1 MSNWAFFVKVKNW
14 SSSSILILT
23 RKKLLFFGLTFFF
36 FVDRLNKDISGG
48 AWCPSKPM
56 SYENSGQEWIQVN
69 LTQRYVITS
78 VATQGRFGNG
88 LGLEFVEE
96 YYLEYSRDGGLTW
109 AKWKNS
115 KGNHVSDYLFN
126 PINH

>member
-1 MSNWAFFVKVKNW
+1 M
-14 SSSSILILT
+14 
-23 RKKLLFFGLTFFF
+23 
-36 FVDRLNKDISGG
+36 NKDISGG

-126 PINH
+126 PINQ